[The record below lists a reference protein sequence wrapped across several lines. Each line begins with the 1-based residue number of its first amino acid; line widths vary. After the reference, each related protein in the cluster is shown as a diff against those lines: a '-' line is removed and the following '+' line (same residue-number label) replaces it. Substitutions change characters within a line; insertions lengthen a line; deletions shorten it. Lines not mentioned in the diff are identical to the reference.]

1 MEHIQCLIVDDEIPL
16 AESTVEYFNLF
27 EVSSEAVFD
36 AESCLAFLRT
46 HTVDLILLD
55 INLGGA
61 SGFDLCKAGHTSRER
76 CANSVY
82 QRKTKR

>member
-46 HTVDLILLD
+46 H
-55 INLGGA
+55 G
-61 SGFDLCKAGHTSRER
+61 GFDTFRHQFRWGFR
-76 CANSVY
+76 V
-82 QRKTKR
+82 